1 MMNSK
6 EMFDLKLNYIISEY
20 SNDQLILD
28 EEKRILCIN
37 FEVDFNFLFLN
48 LFKKILNN
56 KKLVVTHIIFYSLN
70 TKAIK
75 GYNQMYEL
83 FDSSSIIFFYK
94 NKRVLIDN
102 NSGNNNK
109 IENFLTNS
117 QYFGNFCQNI
127 ILKVKK
133 GKNIIFLF

>member
-1 MMNSK
+1 MASIEK
-6 EMFDLKLNYIISEY
+6 FDLKLHYIISEY

-37 FEVDFNFLFLN
+37 FEVNFNFLFLN
-48 LFKKILNN
+48 LYKKIFHN
-56 KKLVVTHIIFYSLN
+56 KNLVKQHIIFYSIN
-70 TKAIK
+70 TNVTK

-94 NKRVLIDN
+94 NKRILIDN

-109 IENFLTNS
+109 IENFLIFS
-117 QYFGNFCQNI
+117 QYFHKFCQNI
-127 ILKVKK
+127 VLKVKK
-133 GKNIIFLF
+133 GKNTIFFF

>member
-1 MMNSK
+1 MVITK

-28 EEKRILCIN
+28 EENRILCIN
-37 FEVDFNFLFLN
+37 FELDFNFLFLN
-48 LFKKILNN
+48 LYKKISHDNN
-56 KKLVVTHIIFYSLN
+56 LVKKHFIFYSLN

-83 FDSSSIIFFYK
+83 FESSSMIFFFK
-94 NKRVLIDN
+94 NKRIMIDN

-109 IENFLTNS
+109 IENFLTKS
-117 QYFGNFCQNI
+117 HYFNYFYQNI
-127 ILKVKK
+127 VLKVKK
-133 GKNIIFLF
+133 GKNTIFLF

>member
-1 MMNSK
+1 MITK

-48 LFKKILNN
+48 IYKKIFHN
-56 KKLVVTHIIFYSLN
+56 KKLVITHIIFYSLN
-70 TKAIK
+70 TQAIK

-94 NKRVLIDN
+94 NKRLLIDN

-109 IENFLTNS
+109 IENFLRNS
-117 QYFGNFCQNI
+117 QCFHNFCQNI
-127 ILKVKK
+127 VLKVKK
-133 GKNIIFLF
+133 GKNAIFLF